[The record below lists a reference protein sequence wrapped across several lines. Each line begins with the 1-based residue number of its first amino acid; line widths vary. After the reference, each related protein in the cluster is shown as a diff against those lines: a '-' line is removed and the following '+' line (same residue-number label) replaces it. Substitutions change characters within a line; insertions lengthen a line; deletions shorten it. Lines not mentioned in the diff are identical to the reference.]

1 MIPFIKYPTD
11 FSWLNKVAGVCSKL
25 NIGVSGMFLLFMF
38 SANINLAQDS
48 TKVFE
53 GVTVRGAKDFT
64 QETQFAK
71 EDIEKL
77 APFDL
82 GHLLQN
88 SSGVT
93 LRDYGGL
100 GGMKTLS
107 IRGLGGEHTKLIVNG
122 QAITN
127 AQNGQTDFGLIQLDN
142 VEEVTVSLGLNSN
155 TLLPVSAQVM
165 GSSVEITT
173 FENSFSPRNH
183 QVRASSTVGSFGQK
197 EIYGGYKYSKDK
209 FFISASGKYRQA
221 DGDYTYRIPFGDQWM
236 EGARRNNEFQESFI
250 SFGTGVKTVVNTVK
264 QRYHF
269 FKLTA
274 QVNTSRKQ
282 LPGAVIFYNDYS
294 DESLSN
300 TNYRIGAN
308 YSILNKKL
316 KARIFGGFN
325 QDELRYFD
333 PTYFNQD
340 GLIDNYY
347 KNQSAQAGVT
357 LNYKLTK
364 QLTFDAG
371 TDAERTFLYA
381 NRADIGVP
389 RRLLS
394 TSMLG
399 LNYTLKFIETSAK
412 FFHQYLEDENRMVKH
427 VNSYARWNP
436 QIQLSTTETLFQ
448 YVSFFGW
455 VKKTMRAPSF
465 NEMYYSQIGNTSLIP
480 EDSWQF
486 NLGSILNKQLLS
498 TRVNFKIN
506 GYYNQVTNKIIAVPT
521 QNLFI
526 WSIANIGEVE
536 VKGIDAE
543 AQLFHEFNSSTQIQW
558 RGNLTYQEVFDVTDE
573 TSPTFRHQIMYT
585 PKWTSSNTFS
595 FYFKDISVHQ
605 TTYFVGERYSLSQ
618 NIPANRLDPFL
629 LFDTS
634 VEYKLTLQKEHVLKF
649 QGGIRNIANSSYAY
663 IRNFVMPGRN
673 YFIKLSYA
681 LH

>member
-1 MIPFIKYPTD
+1 MQLQKYPTC
-11 FSWLNKVAGVCSKL
+11 SWLTSVSGVCFKFNS
-25 NIGVSGMFLLFMF
+25 GVCGMFLLFMF
-38 SANINLAQDS
+38 STTIIFAQDA

-53 GVTVRGAKDFT
+53 GVTVRGTKDFT
-64 QETQFAK
+64 QETQFVK

-88 SSGVT
+88 SAGIA

-142 VEEVTVSLGLNSN
+142 VEEVNVSLGLNGN

-173 FENSFSPRNH
+173 FENSFSSRKH

-221 DGDYTYRIPFGDQWM
+221 DGDYNYRIPFGNQWM
-236 EGARRNNEFQESFI
+236 EGTRRNNEFQEAFI
-250 SFGTGVKTVVNTVK
+250 SFGAGVKTVVDTVK

-269 FKLTA
+269 FKLNV
-274 QVNTSRKQ
+274 QVNTSQKQ

-300 TNYRIGAN
+300 TNYRIAAD
-308 YSILNKKL
+308 YTVLHKKF
-316 KARIFGGFN
+316 KARYFGGFN
-325 QDELRYFD
+325 QHELRYID

-340 GLIDNYY
+340 GFIDNYY
-347 KNQSAQAGVT
+347 KNQSAQAGASFG
-357 LNYKLTK
+357 YKVNK
-364 QLTFDAG
+364 QLSLEGG
-371 TDAERTFLYA
+371 TDVERTILYA

-394 TSMLG
+394 TTMIG
-399 LNYTLKFIETSAK
+399 LNYTYKFIEASTK
-412 FFHQYLEDENRMVKH
+412 LFHQYLEDENRMVKH
-427 VNSYARWNP
+427 VNSFQRWNP
-436 QIQLSTTETLFQ
+436 QVQFATTEELSQ
-448 YVSFFGW
+448 HVSFFGW

-465 NEMYYSQIGNTSLIP
+465 NEMYYSQIGNTSLVP

-486 NLGSILNKQLLS
+486 NLGSIFNKRIHS
-498 TRVNFKIN
+498 TRVNLKVN
-506 GYYNQVTNKIIAVPT
+506 SYYNQVTNKIIAVPT

-543 AQLFHEFNSSTQIQW
+543 AQLFHEFNTKTQIQW
-558 RGNLTYQEVFDVTDE
+558 RGSVTYQEVLDVTDE
-573 TSPTFRHQIMYT
+573 NAPTFRHQIMYT
-585 PKWTSSNTFS
+585 PKWSSSNTFS
-595 FYFKDISVHQ
+595 FYFKDISFHQ

-629 LFDTS
+629 LIDAS
-634 VEYKLTLQKEHVLKF
+634 VEYKLTVRKEHVLKL

>member
-1 MIPFIKYPTD
+1 MITFLKYPTD
-11 FSWLNKVAGVCSKL
+11 FSWLNKVAGVCS
-25 NIGVSGMFLLFMF
+25 NINSGVSGMFLLFIF
-38 SANINLAQDS
+38 STTINLAQDPA
-48 TKVFE
+48 KVFE
-53 GVTVRGAKDFT
+53 GVTVRGTKDLT
-64 QETQFAK
+64 QEIQYGK

-142 VEEVTVSLGLNSN
+142 VEEVNVTLGLSHNN
-155 TLLPVSAQVM
+155 LLPVSSQVM
-165 GSSVEITT
+165 GSSVEIIT
-173 FENSFSPRNH
+173 FENSFTSRNH

-197 EIYGGYKYSKDK
+197 EIYGGFKYSKEK

-236 EGARRNNEFQESFI
+236 EGTRRNNEFQEAFI
-250 SFGTGVKTVVNTVK
+250 SLGAGVKTVVDTVK

-269 FKLTA
+269 FKLNA
-274 QVNTSRKQ
+274 QVNTSQKQ
-282 LPGAVIFYNDYS
+282 LPGAVILYNDHA

-300 TNYRIGAN
+300 TNYRIGAD
-308 YSILNKKL
+308 YTVVHKKL
-316 KARIFGGFN
+316 KARYFGGFN
-325 QDELRYFD
+325 QHELRYID
-333 PTYFNQD
+333 PTYFNQA
-340 GLIDNYY
+340 GFIDNYY
-347 KNQSAQAGVT
+347 KNQSAQAGAT
-357 LNYKLTK
+357 LNYTLTK
-364 QLTFDAG
+364 QLRFHAG

-381 NRADIGVP
+381 NRADIGAP

-399 LNYTLKFIETSAK
+399 FNYTLKFIEASAK
-412 FFHQYLEDENRMVKH
+412 LFHQYLEDENRMVNH
-427 VNSYARWNP
+427 VNSFQRWNP
-436 QIQLSTTETLFQ
+436 QIQFSTTEELFQ
-448 YVSFFGW
+448 HVSFFGW
-455 VKKTMRAPSF
+455 AKKTMRAPSF

-486 NLGSILNKQLLS
+486 NLGSIFNKQLLS
-498 TRVNFKIN
+498 TCVNFKIN
-506 GYYNQVTNKIIAVPT
+506 GYYNKVTNKIIAVPT

-543 AQLFHEFNSSTQIQW
+543 AQLFHEFNTKTQIQW
-558 RGNLTYQEVFDVTDE
+558 RGNLTYQEVLDVTDE

-595 FYFKDISVHQ
+595 IYFQDISFHQ

-629 LFDTS
+629 LFDAS
-634 VEYKLTLQKEHVLKF
+634 IEYKLAVRKEHVLKL

-673 YFIKLSYA
+673 YFIKLIYA